1 MKICKASE
9 RYLEKYETSLE
20 RRAIV
25 IGCVVFITALIAQ
38 ICIWDIFGHM
48 KMVKSMTVSSNLKIY
63 SNSTQNFTI
72 AASNCSQFDKC
83 ECTGKNRAADMSFIT
98 GELAR
103 KHVEERF
110 QKISD
115 FTFLKLL
122 LKIIKS
128 KVFDGL
134 LQSCQFV

>member
-1 MKICKASE
+1 MLLAKIRKASE

-38 ICIWDIFGHM
+38 IWIWDIFGHM
-48 KMVKSMTVSSNLKIY
+48 KIIKSMTVSSNLTIY

-72 AASNCSQFDKC
+72 AASNCSQFYKC
-83 ECTGKNRAADMSFIT
+83 ECTVKQRAADMSFIT

-103 KHVEERF
+103 KHVEDRF
-110 QKISD
+110 
-115 FTFLKLL
+115 
-122 LKIIKS
+122 
-128 KVFDGL
+128 
-134 LQSCQFV
+134 